1 MTKILCL
8 LWQHLA
14 LFASIMR
21 VHSVYFISL
30 GCSEYKTAGRKLG
43 VLWRNKLCGLS
54 LIKAIVLIM
63 AVRQWLTAVQKKNLQ
78 KPKYFYSFFGLFIF
92 KEERIKEVL
101 FKIG

>member
-54 LIKAIVLIM
+54 LINAIVLIM
-63 AVRQWLTAVQKKNLQ
+63 AVRQWLTAVQKKTSKNQNIFIPFLV
-78 KPKYFYSFFGLFIF
+78 FLFLKK
-92 KEERIKEVL
+92 KE
-101 FKIG
+101 